1 MESLSILDGWMKER
15 SGNNDLT
22 ILLYI
27 KVFTVRIDYD
37 LGEEFLKDYT
47 PNIFN
52 SIVNSSYVVD
62 GNKILFN

>member
-1 MESLSILDGWMKER
+1 MESLSILDGWMDKR

-37 LGEEFLKDYT
+37 LGEEFLND
-47 PNIFN
+47 
-52 SIVNSSYVVD
+52 
-62 GNKILFN
+62 

>member
-1 MESLSILDGWMKER
+1 MESLSILDGWMKDRE
-15 SGNNDLT
+15 GKNDLT

-47 PNIFN
+47 PCIFN
-52 SIVNSSYVVD
+52 SVVNASYVIE
-62 GNKILFN
+62 GSRSPFN